1 MVSILADREPVAPPE
16 GDQAALTAVVRLL
29 DATDEQGPML
39 VGPPGSQVDLPAS
52 LARVLLL
59 AARAMSND
67 RAVAVVPVHKQ
78 LTTQQ
83 AATMLGVSRPYLV
96 KLLDEG
102 EIPSTKTGTHRRV
115 RLEDLMAYADR
126 RDVERR
132 KNLDLLTQ
140 ISQELGL
147 YEST

>member
-1 MVSILADREPVAPPE
+1 MASILAERGPVAPPE
-16 GDQAALTAVVRLL
+16 SEQAALTAIVRLL
-29 DATDEQGPML
+29 DATDEQGTML
-39 VGPPGSQVDLPAS
+39 VGPAGNQIHLPAS
-52 LARVLLL
+52 LVRVLLL
-59 AARAMSND
+59 AARAMTKD

-83 AATMLGVSRPYLV
+83 AANMLGVSRPYLV

-115 RLEDLMAYADR
+115 RLDDLVAYAER
-126 RDVERR
+126 RDVTRR
-132 KNLDLLTQ
+132 ENLDLLTQ

-147 YEST
+147 YTNT